1 MTTSTGPVPV
11 HPENEPGSWVCTIV
25 ICDDQPELR
34 AAIVDI
40 LASKPKFL
48 VVGHAED
55 GTTCLERV
63 RETAPDL
70 LILDVNMPGGGPHVA
85 KGAKHIRPQLHIVV
99 FSGREDAKIER
110 AMLEAGA
117 DQYVLKTGRIGPL
130 LHALQSAYLKLA
142 ERKILT

>member
-1 MTTSTGPVPV
+1 MMTAPLGSAS
-11 HPENEPGSWVCTIV
+11 EPPSWVCNIV

-40 LASKPKFL
+40 LAADPRFL

-55 GTTCLERV
+55 GMSCLERV
-63 RETAPDL
+63 RDTDPDL

-85 KGAKHIRPQLHIVV
+85 KGAKDIRPQLHIVV

-110 AMLEAGA
+110 AMREAGA
-117 DQYVLKTGRIGPL
+117 DQYVLKTGRIRPL
-130 LHALQSAYLKLA
+130 LQALQSAYLDLA
-142 ERKILT
+142 KSRILT

>member
-1 MTTSTGPVPV
+1 
-11 HPENEPGSWVCTIV
+11 
-25 ICDDQPELR
+25 
-34 AAIVDI
+34 
-40 LASKPKFL
+40 
-48 VVGHAED
+48 
-55 GTTCLERV
+55 
-63 RETAPDL
+63 
-70 LILDVNMPGGGPHVA
+70 
-85 KGAKHIRPQLHIVV
+85 V